1 MCLLQDLESCTDLS
15 LHCSNEALYARSLE
29 LGVEDPALHHLN
41 RQQSSPSS
49 LHRHLVGILILIL
62 TLRVVADCLTSITH
76 NMRHPASSLSSLSSL
91 ATSLVPAPGLHHA
104 LPYLE
109 SPALLAPPS
118 PSPALP
124 ATYRPEGVADWTP
137 LLHRQGGGVSLAS
150 CLCRPAQLATTE
162 VKVETTGQVFS

>member
-1 MCLLQDLESCTDLS
+1 M
-15 LHCSNEALYARSLE
+15 
-29 LGVEDPALHHLN
+29 
-41 RQQSSPSS
+41 
-49 LHRHLVGILILIL
+49 VGILILIL

-124 ATYRPEGVADWTP
+124 ATYHPEGVGDWMP
-137 LLHRQGGGVSLAS
+137 LLHREGGGGGVSLAS
-150 CLCRPAQLATTE
+150 CLFRPAQLATTE